1 MSEKNER
8 SWVSI
13 AEKVW
18 IPLVVVIIGA
28 IVGPIIVNECQ
39 SPSTPTATPA
49 LPNTSF
55 TYQVEVRDQN
65 TGKAIE
71 GAVVTITIGGD
82 IAPVDDVTDAKGIA
96 MISIDASRAGK
107 TGRLIVTASGYDKY
121 DKHVNLTEDAL
132 PNVVQLAHAP

>member
-1 MSEKNER
+1 MSEKSGS

-18 IPLVVVIIGA
+18 IPIIVAIIGA
-28 IVGPIIVNECQ
+28 IIGPIVVNKCQ
-39 SPSTPTATPA
+39 SPPMPTATPA
-49 LPNTSF
+49 PSNTSF

-71 GAVVTITIGGD
+71 GAEVTITIGGD

-96 MISIDASRAGK
+96 MILIDASRAGK
-107 TGRLIVTASGYDKY
+107 TGRLIVTAPGYDKY
-121 DKHVNLTEDAL
+121 DKYVNLIEDTL
-132 PNVVQLAHAP
+132 PNVVQLAPAP